1 MRRKE
6 INFDYDSLNRLTKI
20 TNALAGIT
28 QHGYNGVDRIKGG
41 NALFSWLPLIPCRV
55 AGDWFGGIFRVGA

>member
-6 INFDYDSLNRLTKI
+6 INFDYDPLNRLTKI

-28 QHGYNGVDRIKGG
+28 QYGYNGVDRIKGERIVFMAPL
-41 NALFSWLPLIPCRV
+41 NSLPSC
-55 AGDWFGGIFRVGA
+55 